1 MGMSKIEKVLGN
13 MPAFKY
19 GFGEAD
25 PALLVVQTPEEFEK
39 TRVGMCHDAT
49 AWLSKRLKA
58 RGVNHICIYLESG
71 KKPCLPTHSFVVARF
86 EGKYRVLDIFG
97 VEGCVYPVVFSS
109 FGDAVYDYASKWVRD
124 EGLAD
129 DPLYVRST
137 VDFPSGIDIIS
148 FMKKMHP

>member
-1 MGMSKIEKVLGN
+1 MSKLANVLGG

-25 PALLVVQTPEEFEK
+25 PASIRVQTPEEFEK
-39 TRVGMCHDAT
+39 TLVGMCHDAT

-58 RGVNHICIYLESG
+58 RGINHRCIYLESG
-71 KKPCLPTHSFVVARF
+71 KRPCLPTHSFIVAF

-97 VEGCVYPVVFSS
+97 IEGCVYPVVFSS

-124 EGLAD
+124 EGLTD
-129 DPLYVRST
+129 DPLYVRCT
-137 VDFPSGIDIIS
+137 IDFPSGIDIVS
-148 FMKKMHP
+148 FMEKMHP